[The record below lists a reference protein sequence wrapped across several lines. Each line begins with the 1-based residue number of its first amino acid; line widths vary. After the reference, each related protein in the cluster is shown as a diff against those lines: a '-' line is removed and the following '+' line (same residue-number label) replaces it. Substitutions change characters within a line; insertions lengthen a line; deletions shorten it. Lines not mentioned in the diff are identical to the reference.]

1 MSIYSR
7 SFLQPSFSNIS
18 LDVSGVHNQEPLS
31 YNSYSSIDKHEFEVE
46 MIRDKYQKEYNKF
59 HKAQHKRSKSQLEKI
74 NKIIHEASILT

>member
-18 LDVSGVHNQEPLS
+18 LDVSGVLNQEPLS

-46 MIRDKYQKEYNKF
+46 MIRDKYQKEYTSFFFFNKSAF
-59 HKAQHKRSKSQLEKI
+59 FLSHFDYFSFLLK
-74 NKIIHEASILT
+74 